1 MSSFV
6 FRIACPR
13 CETAV
18 DIHIGKHE
26 YACSRCEF
34 IIKINDEQN
43 MLAKFKSGEVED
55 LDFSE
60 APIKGNS
67 ALMDAGLQLTFS
79 KISSGSSVSPL
90 DKMEAPK
97 VDVDEDEFGNK
108 TANTQVIQL
117 TFDPAKFLEEMQDG
131 GKAAKGSSQKKI
143 SLKKVIKHGEMAK
156 PPVASPKEKL
166 IRNITIAALII
177 LFIGMITALT
187 KSN

>member
-26 YACSRCEF
+26 YSCSRCEF
-34 IIKINDEQN
+34 IIKINDAQN

-60 APIKGNS
+60 APIKGSS

-79 KISSGSSVSPL
+79 KLSSGSSVSPA
-90 DKMEAPK
+90 DKVEAPK
-97 VDVDEDEFGNK
+97 AAVDEDEFGNK

-131 GKAAKGSSQKKI
+131 SKGSKSDKKKI
-143 SLKKVIKHGEMAK
+143 SLKKVIKYGEMAK

-177 LFIGMITALT
+177 LFIGMIIAIT
-187 KSN
+187 KGN